1 LSPPISKALNTNIE
15 KTKVLHG
22 TAATTKLILKVFS
35 ATKESWDVC
44 ADYSAPSV
52 TIEVEPF
59 KNAFVNFKSRAVKV
73 RYITEVTKENLHYCK
88 KLRDFITEFRH
99 LDGVKGNFGISDKRI
114 YMAAATMLTAKPVTE
129 LIYSNVR
136 GIVEQQQYLF
146 ETLWNKSIPA
156 EQKIREIEEG
166 TDLDIIELIRDS
178 KKAKNLYLSLVHN
191 ARNEIMLVFPSVNV
205 LGRHEKIGIMQL
217 LFDASN
223 NLNVK
228 VRILM
233 PANNFTANNSQIS
246 QLDKKIQG
254 SANNIDIRY
263 IEQIS
268 ESKSTVL
275 VVDRELSLVM
285 ELKDDL
291 KETFEEAVGISIYSN
306 SGAGVLSYVSIFENL
321 WKQAELYQQVK
332 ESNELLKLQDKM
344 QKEFINVAAHELR
357 TPIQPILGLS
367 GLLYSRIKKNDE
379 KKNVVVEER
388 TILDQEAYE
397 KKKQLEMLEIII
409 RNANRLQRLS
419 EDILDV
425 TRIESQTL
433 NLKPEIIDLNEL
445 ISSIME
451 DIKDQIKINYDVKLS
466 SEQAKDII
474 YVQADKARLNQVI
487 SNLLNN
493 SIKFT
498 KQGAITVT
506 TTAKNMQDQNKVMVS
521 IKDTGTGIHPEVL
534 SRLFTKFATKSYQ
547 GTGLGLYISKSI
559 VEAHGGKMWAENNAD
574 TDKGCTFYFTLPVA
588 TRESK

>member
-1 LSPPISKALNTNIE
+1 
-15 KTKVLHG
+15 
-22 TAATTKLILKVFS
+22 
-35 ATKESWDVC
+35 
-44 ADYSAPSV
+44 
-52 TIEVEPF
+52 
-59 KNAFVNFKSRAVKV
+59 
-73 RYITEVTKENLHYCK
+73 
-88 KLRDFITEFRH
+88 
-99 LDGVKGNFGISDKRI
+99 
-114 YMAAATMLTAKPVTE
+114 M
-129 LIYSNVR
+129 
-136 GIVEQQQYLF
+136 
-146 ETLWNKSIPA
+146 
-156 EQKIREIEEG
+156 
-166 TDLDIIELIRDS
+166 
-178 KKAKNLYLSLVHN
+178 
-191 ARNEIMLVFPSVNV
+191 
-205 LGRHEKIGIMQL
+205 
-217 LFDASN
+217 
-223 NLNVK
+223 
-228 VRILM
+228 
-233 PANNFTANNSQIS
+233 
-246 QLDKKIQG
+246 
-254 SANNIDIRY
+254 
-263 IEQIS
+263 EQIS

-397 KKKQLEMLEIII
+397 KKKQLGMLEIII

-506 TTAKNMQDQNKVMVS
+506 TTAKNMQDQNKIWLV
-521 IKDTGTGIHPEVL
+521 
-534 SRLFTKFATKSYQ
+534 
-547 GTGLGLYISKSI
+547 
-559 VEAHGGKMWAENNAD
+559 
-574 TDKGCTFYFTLPVA
+574 
-588 TRESK
+588 

>member
-1 LSPPISKALNTNIE
+1 
-15 KTKVLHG
+15 
-22 TAATTKLILKVFS
+22 
-35 ATKESWDVC
+35 
-44 ADYSAPSV
+44 
-52 TIEVEPF
+52 
-59 KNAFVNFKSRAVKV
+59 
-73 RYITEVTKENLHYCK
+73 
-88 KLRDFITEFRH
+88 
-99 LDGVKGNFGISDKRI
+99 
-114 YMAAATMLTAKPVTE
+114 
-129 LIYSNVR
+129 
-136 GIVEQQQYLF
+136 
-146 ETLWNKSIPA
+146 
-156 EQKIREIEEG
+156 
-166 TDLDIIELIRDS
+166 
-178 KKAKNLYLSLVHN
+178 
-191 ARNEIMLVFPSVNV
+191 MLVFPSVNV

-409 RNANRLQRLS
+409 RNANRLQRL
-419 EDILDV
+419 
-425 TRIESQTL
+425 
-433 NLKPEIIDLNEL
+433 
-445 ISSIME
+445 
-451 DIKDQIKINYDVKLS
+451 
-466 SEQAKDII
+466 
-474 YVQADKARLNQVI
+474 
-487 SNLLNN
+487 
-493 SIKFT
+493 
-498 KQGAITVT
+498 
-506 TTAKNMQDQNKVMVS
+506 
-521 IKDTGTGIHPEVL
+521 
-534 SRLFTKFATKSYQ
+534 
-547 GTGLGLYISKSI
+547 
-559 VEAHGGKMWAENNAD
+559 
-574 TDKGCTFYFTLPVA
+574 
-588 TRESK
+588 